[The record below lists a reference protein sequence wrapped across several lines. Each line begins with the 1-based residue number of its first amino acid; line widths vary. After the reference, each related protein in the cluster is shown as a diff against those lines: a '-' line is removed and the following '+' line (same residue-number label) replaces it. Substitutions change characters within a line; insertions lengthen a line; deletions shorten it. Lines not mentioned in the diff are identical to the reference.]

1 MRAVKG
7 IYSTG
12 RSVLSLGYFREALI
26 AFSFNVGGIIAG
38 FMVAYQFDVFQLSKW
53 ALAIYPEIL
62 TVRGLISGLL
72 SGRLGTALHVGTV
85 HPRLFGNTKN
95 FYLLFK
101 SVIVLTLLASFVI
114 SLVSVFFGSFFWGI
128 TLGDFPDI
136 LVVVSSTMFLGLAL
150 TLVTAQVSFISFK
163 KGLDPDV
170 ITYPVM
176 STVADI
182 AITLC
187 YVFTL
192 NLFFLSGSLGRFAT
206 ILLGILLLF
215 LSLAVLPNSVREP
228 DFIKTIRE
236 SFLTLLFVAFIVN
249 VTGTILRGIEETVGS
264 RLEIYTVYPAIID
277 TVGDVGSVVGS
288 TATTRLFLG
297 FIEPSL
303 SSIRN
308 HAKRIFSTWLASII
322 MFLSYVLL
330 SLVIHGI
337 LTLPE
342 FLILSIL
349 LLLTNI
355 LAVPVIIL
363 ISYAIA
369 ILTFKKGWDPDN
381 FVIPI
386 QSSLADSITTLA
398 LFISLLLIELI

>member
-53 ALAIYPEIL
+53 ALAIYPGIL
-62 TVRGLISGLL
+62 TVKGLISGLL

-342 FLILSIL
+342 FLILAIL